1 MSKNQSPRNDFY
13 ESVYDIVRLIPP
25 GRATNYGSIAKA
37 LGTASGAR
45 MVGYAMNHCLN
56 RSDVP
61 AHRVVNSVGLLS
73 GRHHFPEENSMQMR
87 LEAEGIEVVDN
98 KIRNFGKVY
107 WDPMTEIEL

>member
-1 MSKNQSPRNDFY
+1 MSKKQSPGNDFY
-13 ESVYDIVRLIPP
+13 EAVYDLVRLIPA

-45 MVGYAMNHCLN
+45 MVGYAMNHCLD

-61 AHRVVNSVGLLS
+61 AHRVVNRVGLLS

-87 LEAEGIEVVDN
+87 LEAEGITVVDN
-98 KIRNFGKVY
+98 MIQNFDQIY
-107 WDPMTEIEL
+107 WDPLKEMGL

>member
-1 MSKNQSPRNDFY
+1 MSKKQSPRNDFY
-13 ESVYDIVRLIPP
+13 EAVYDLVRLIPA

-87 LEAEGIEVVDN
+87 LEAEGIAVVDN
-98 KIRNFGKVY
+98 KIQHFDKVY
-107 WDPMTEIEL
+107 WDPMKEIEL